1 MIRVGIIGN
10 GYATQT
16 FHAPLVRA
24 TPGLELAA
32 VCHRDGV
39 DELLARADIDLVV
52 IPTPNHT
59 HHPLAARALAAGKHV
74 VVDKPFTVT
83 RAEAQDLIARAAHAG
98 RVLSVFHNRRWDNDF
113 LALRELVAQG
123 TLGRVTQVASH
134 FDRFRPVVRDRW
146 RESDIPG
153 GGLWYDLG
161 PHLLDQALQ
170 LWGQPQALWVDLQRQ
185 RDGALTDDGFHALLR
200 YADGLRV
207 HLHATMLAAEPA
219 PRWRVHGT
227 RGSWVHTGLDPQE
240 DALKAGVV
248 PGEAGWPLA
257 PSAGDYRS
265 YYAALRDAIAHG
277 APNPVPPD
285 QALAVIG
292 LIEQGAALA
301 QASAG

>member
-16 FHAPLVRA
+16 FHAPLVHA
-24 TPGLELAA
+24 TPGLELVAI
-32 VCHRDGV
+32 CHRDGV
-39 DELLARADIDLVV
+39 DELLSRTDVDLVV

-83 RAEAQDLIARAAHAG
+83 AAEARDLMARAAQAG
-98 RVLSVFHNRRWDNDF
+98 RLLSVFHNRRWDSDF
-113 LALRELVAQG
+113 LALRDGLADG
-123 TLGRVTQVASH
+123 RLGRVTQVASH

-170 LWGQPQALWVDLQRQ
+170 LWGQPLSVWVDLQRQ
-185 RDGALTDDGFHALLR
+185 RDGALTDDGFHAVLR
-200 YADGLRV
+200 YAGGLRV
-207 HLHATMLAAEPA
+207 LLHATALAAEPA

-227 RGSWVHTGLDPQE
+227 QGSWVHQGPDAQE
-240 DALKAGVV
+240 DALKAGIV
-248 PGEAGWPLA
+248 PGEVGWPVA
-257 PSAGDYRS
+257 PAAGDYRS
-265 YYAALRDAIAHG
+265 YYAGLRDAIAHG
-277 APNPVPPD
+277 APNPVPPE

-292 LIEQGAALA
+292 LIEQGVRA
-301 QASAG
+301 QVSAG

>member
-32 VCHRDGV
+32 ICHREGV

-52 IPTPNHT
+52 IPTPNDT
-59 HHPLAARALAAGKHV
+59 HHALTARALAAGKHV

-83 RAEAQDLIARAAHAG
+83 SAEARDLIARAAQAQ
-98 RVLSVFHNRRWDNDF
+98 RVLSVFHNRRWDGDF
-113 LALRELVAQG
+113 LALRAQLAQG
-123 TLGRVTQVASH
+123 SLGRVTQVASH
-134 FDRFRPVVRDRW
+134 FDRFRPVVLDRW
-146 RESDIPG
+146 RESAAPG

-161 PHLLDQALQ
+161 PHLLDQALL
-170 LWGQPQALWVDLQRQ
+170 LWGRPQALWVDLQRQ
-185 RDGALTDDGFHALLR
+185 RDGAVAVDGFHAVLR

-207 HLHATMLAAEPA
+207 LLHATALAAEPA

-227 RGSWVHTGLDPQE
+227 QGSWVHQDLDPQE
-240 DALKAGVV
+240 AALKAGIA
-248 PGEAGWPLA
+248 PGATGWPQA
-257 PSAGDYRS
+257 PAAGDYRH
-265 YYAALRDAIAHG
+265 YYAQLRDAIVAG
-277 APNPVPPD
+277 APDPVPPE
-285 QALAVIG
+285 QALAVIE
-292 LIEQGAALA
+292 LIEQGVAA